1 MKDEDTQ
8 FVNLDSTEHM
18 FFRKEWFKNIKIYI
32 ENIYIV
38 CVDEGNI
45 LLKVTLILIN
55 IDIDGIY
62 ACYIISGVLYI
73 IKEEYVD

>member
-55 IDIDGIY
+55 IDGIY

>member
-8 FVNLDSTEHM
+8 FVNLDSTKHM
-18 FFRKEWFKNIKIYI
+18 FFRKEQFKNIKIYI

-55 IDIDGIY
+55 IDGIY